1 MHVVPGRDTLG
12 YESLDTP
19 KKFIQTRRTLFCF
32 YSRLDNNQGGCQH
45 FHTQVYLNVK
55 NAMPVLKYFREIT
68 VTDDVSLTCGLQTF
82 VQ

>member
-1 MHVVPGRDTLG
+1 MAKPSTTYMFV
-12 YESLDTP
+12 
-19 KKFIQTRRTLFCF
+19 LFSNVKIF
-32 YSRLDNNQGGCQH
+32 
-45 FHTQVYLNVK
+45 LNVK